1 MGNNSRKGMDKFC
14 WEITVQDLN
23 EHAVWLFKY
32 CKDDSVDETIVTPAT
47 EADTLNPNNHLLV
60 KSLFTDANGNKFL
73 GYINIG
79 LAGIEYTQP
88 CMFVDDE
95 PVGFWFGIST
105 PNTIDL
111 PKLNFPIQAV
121 SEPIHGLPSQIEIIN
136 GYISSS
142 IEISSQ

>member
-1 MGNNSRKGMDKFC
+1 M
-14 WEITVQDLN
+14 Q
-23 EHAVWLFKY
+23 
-32 CKDDSVDETIVTPAT
+32 
-47 EADTLNPNNHLLV
+47 LLV
-60 KSLFTDANGNKFL
+60 KSQFTDAIGNKFL
-73 GYINIG
+73 AYINMG

-88 CMFVDDE
+88 CMFVHDE

-121 SEPIHGLPSQIEIIN
+121 SGPIYGPPSQIEIIN

>member
-1 MGNNSRKGMDKFC
+1 M
-14 WEITVQDLN
+14 Q
-23 EHAVWLFKY
+23 
-32 CKDDSVDETIVTPAT
+32 
-47 EADTLNPNNHLLV
+47 LLV
-60 KSLFTDANGNKFL
+60 KSQFTHAIGNKFL

-79 LAGIEYTQP
+79 LAGIEYTQQ

-121 SEPIHGLPSQIEIIN
+121 SEPIYGLPSQIETIS
-136 GYISSS
+136 GYGYLDMHSNKTYLD
-142 IEISSQ
+142 

>member
-1 MGNNSRKGMDKFC
+1 MPSLM
-14 WEITVQDLN
+14 Q
-23 EHAVWLFKY
+23 
-32 CKDDSVDETIVTPAT
+32 
-47 EADTLNPNNHLLV
+47 LLV
-60 KSLFTDANGNKFL
+60 KSLFTDAIGNKFL
-73 GYINIG
+73 GYIHIG

-121 SEPIHGLPSQIEIIN
+121 SEPIYGLPSQIEIIN

>member
-1 MGNNSRKGMDKFC
+1 MDKYI
-14 WEITVQDLN
+14 WEITVQDIN

-32 CKDDSVDETIVTPAT
+32 CKDDSVDETIVTPAS
-47 EADTLNPNNHLLV
+47 EADTLNLHNQLLV
-60 KSLFTDANGNKFL
+60 KSQFTDAIGNKFC

-79 LAGIEYTQP
+79 LVGVEYTQP

-121 SEPIHGLPSQIEIIN
+121 SEPIYGLPSQIETIS
-136 GYISSS
+136 GYGYLDMHSNKTYLD
-142 IEISSQ
+142 